1 MFVILNYWDH
11 KLGVTNTIEM
21 VESRFSLRTSTPQL
35 QMFFFLHD
43 QVASVL
49 LVVQLTG
56 RANSGTS
63 YRLYHGYRSV

>member
-35 QMFFFLHD
+35 QLFFFFF
-43 QVASVL
+43 AWS
-49 LVVQLTG
+49 
-56 RANSGTS
+56 SGKCTPGS
-63 YRLYHGYRSV
+63 ATHW